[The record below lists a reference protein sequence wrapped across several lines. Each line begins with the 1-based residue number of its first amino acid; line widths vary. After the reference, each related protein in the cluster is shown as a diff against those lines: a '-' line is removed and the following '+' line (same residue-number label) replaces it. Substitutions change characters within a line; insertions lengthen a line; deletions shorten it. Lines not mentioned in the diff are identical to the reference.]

1 MKIENTQVYGF
12 KAAIRAMRNP
22 MNSWARSD
30 SKVGQVIS
38 PNDKNYN
45 VEGFVLGEADKA
57 LSQKLSKAGTEH
69 RKHLRLIRVWADL
82 TLPRYIHQEMDTY
95 KYIDKIS
102 CSTVHTLM
110 KGEISQDNFEYEVP
124 HEFIDMLNAIIHE
137 YKKTDNKEI
146 KRQRLIQC
154 KNLLPE
160 GFLQKRTISTN
171 YECLLAMYYQR
182 HNHRLPEWHKIC
194 DWILSLPYFIEL
206 TGIEN
211 NQKE

>member
-12 KAAIRAMRNP
+12 EVAIKAMRNP
-22 MNSWARSD
+22 YNSWAKSD
-30 SKVGQVIS
+30 SKVVQVIS

-110 KGEISQDNFEYEVP
+110 KEEITQAHFEDNDIPLSVLYKLNTY
-124 HEFIDMLNAIIHE
+124 IDL
-137 YKKTDNKEI
+137 YKKEKDVTVKNMLLLK
-146 KRQRLIQC
+146 C

-194 DWILSLPYFIEL
+194 EWILGLPYFIEL
-206 TGIEN
+206 TGIEVN
-211 NQKE
+211 R